1 MIVDVHGHITHPELF
16 KRYPMPPALADIEGM
31 LDRKSQAG
39 IGLTIVGSPV
49 GFGTMSKRGHDNY
62 AQSADELKSFHEWL
76 AETVREHAPR
86 LAAYAYTNP
95 FGDDALLDQTAQTV
109 KDGGFVGLI
118 VNTSVHGEY
127 LDSPRADQFFE
138 MAAELGKPIF
148 LHPPAE
154 PVGSGSI
161 EDFRL
166 VEQVGRFMDVT
177 AGLATLV
184 FSGRLERHPDLEIIA
199 ATAGG
204 AISLLAGRMDQ
215 AYQPRHWGAG
225 GPPGGGPPSGGPPG
239 GGPPGGG
246 PGAGGPPAG
255 PPPMAQYTN
264 KITQPPS
271 TYLRRV
277 YVDTA
282 NYSSV
287 PNHLANLEL
296 MGADRML
303 FGTDSPPLATPLQDA
318 IAMVD
323 GLPISA
329 AEKQG
334 ILEGNARRLFGL

>member
-31 LDRKSQAG
+31 LDRKSEAG
-39 IGLTIVGSPV
+39 IGVTIVGSPV

-76 AETVREHAPR
+76 AETVRKHTPR

-95 FGDDALLDQTAQTV
+95 FGDAALLDQTAQTV

-118 VNTSVHGEY
+118 VNTSVGGEY
-127 LDSPRADQFFE
+127 LDSPRADEFFA

-154 PVGSGSI
+154 PVGSERI

-177 AGLATLV
+177 VGLATLV
-184 FSGRLERHPDLEIIA
+184 FAGRLEQHPDLELIA

-215 AYQPRHWGAG
+215 AYQPRHWAG
-225 GPPGGGPPSGGPPG
+225 SGPPG

-246 PGAGGPPAG
+246 PSGGAPVGGGPPG
-255 PPPMAQYTN
+255 RPPMAQYTN

-277 YVDTA
+277 YLDTA
-282 NYSSV
+282 NSSV

-296 MGADRML
+296 MGADHML

-329 AEKQG
+329 TEKQG

>member
-1 MIVDVHGHITHPELF
+1 
-16 KRYPMPPALADIEGM
+16 
-31 LDRKSQAG
+31 
-39 IGLTIVGSPV
+39 
-49 GFGTMSKRGHDNY
+49 
-62 AQSADELKSFHEWL
+62 
-76 AETVREHAPR
+76 
-86 LAAYAYTNP
+86 
-95 FGDDALLDQTAQTV
+95 
-109 KDGGFVGLI
+109 
-118 VNTSVHGEY
+118 
-127 LDSPRADQFFE
+127 

-154 PVGSGSI
+154 PVGSDSI

-177 AGLATLV
+177 VGLATLV
-184 FSGRLERHPDLEIIA
+184 FAGRLEQHPDLEIIA

-215 AYQPRHWGAG
+215 AYQPRHWAG
-225 GPPGGGPPSGGPPG
+225 GGPPG

-246 PGAGGPPAG
+246 PPGGGPPSGGLPGGGPPSGGPPA

-277 YVDTA
+277 YCNTA
-282 NYSSV
+282 NSSV

-296 MGADRML
+296 MGADHML

-323 GLPISA
+323 GLPVSA
-329 AEKQG
+329 ADKQG
-334 ILEGNARRLFGL
+334 ILESNARRLFGL

>member
-1 MIVDVHGHITHPELF
+1 VIIDVHGHITHPELF

-39 IGLTIVGSPV
+39 IGVTIVGSPV

-76 AETVREHAPR
+76 AETVRKHSPR

-95 FGDDALLDQTAQTV
+95 FGGEQLLEQTAQTV

-118 VNTSVHGEY
+118 VNTSVAGEY
-127 LDSPRADQFFE
+127 LDSPRADAFFE
-138 MAAELGKPIF
+138 MAAELGKPVF

-154 PVGSGSI
+154 PVGSDSI

-177 AGLATLV
+177 VGLATLV
-184 FSGRLERHPDLEIIA
+184 FSGRLERHPELEIVA

-215 AYQPRHWGAG
+215 AYQPRHWGGG
-225 GPPGGGPPSGGPPG
+225 GPPGGGPPAG
-239 GGPPGGG
+239 GGPPGG
-246 PGAGGPPAG
+246 PPPG

-296 MGADRML
+296 MGADHML

-318 IAMVD
+318 ISMVD
-323 GLPISA
+323 GLPVSTA
-329 AEKQG
+329 DKQG
-334 ILEGNARRLFGL
+334 ILEDNARRLFGL